1 MFHATHY
8 TRSYL
13 YTMYTA
19 SFNYILLMVDHHSM
33 SSLAS
38 MALPGFKLRIF
49 SHFICMFT
57 RIGTG

>member
-1 MFHATHY
+1 
-8 TRSYL
+8 
-13 YTMYTA
+13 MYTA